1 MLHSIIQC
9 CCCCLKIL
17 LTFVYFV
24 QNTMAT
30 QTVILIRKHGGPEV
44 MEVVKDYPMPQ
55 RAQGEVLVKI
65 VSTCVNPVDYKV
77 RSGAYPVEELPKVRK
92 PFIDPKLPCRLPTL
106 PRLCPSCGLCSYQTR
121 VPHRS
126 LVAMW
131 LASSLRPMRAAR

>member
-1 MLHSIIQC
+1 MDSITQS
-9 CCCCLKIL
+9 CCCCLVIL
-17 LTFVYFV
+17 LTLVYCA

-77 RSGAYPVEELPKVRK
+77 RSGAYPVEELPKVRQAL
-92 PFIDPKLPCRLPTL
+92 IDPKRPCPWPTL
-106 PRLCPSCGLCSYQTR
+106 PRLCPSCGLCSYQTH